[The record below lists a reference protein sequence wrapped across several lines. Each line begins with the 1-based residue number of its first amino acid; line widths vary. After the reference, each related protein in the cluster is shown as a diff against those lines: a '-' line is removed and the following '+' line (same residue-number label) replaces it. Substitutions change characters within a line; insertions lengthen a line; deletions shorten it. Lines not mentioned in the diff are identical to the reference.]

1 MKKQITLGLIAGV
14 LALSTAAFTPTEA
27 QARDNN
33 QQQLNQLAM
42 QMYMNNIANQ
52 QNLAAQQQYGY
63 GYNPYY
69 NNNNNRWVNN
79 QQYCQPNNNNRW
91 SNNWNNNRYL
101 NNGYNNY
108 GYNTRSSI
116 GNLLNRIF

>member
-1 MKKQITLGLIAGV
+1 MKNKITLGLIAGV
-14 LALSTAAFTPTEA
+14 IALSTAAFTPTEA

-33 QQQLNQLAM
+33 QKQLNQLAM

-52 QNLAAQQQYGY
+52 QNLAAQQQLYGY

-69 NNNNNRWVNN
+69 NNQFGNRWVNN
-79 QQYCQPNNNNRW
+79 QQYCQPNRWNNG
-91 SNNWNNNRYL
+91 WNNNRYF
-101 NNGYNNY
+101 NNGY